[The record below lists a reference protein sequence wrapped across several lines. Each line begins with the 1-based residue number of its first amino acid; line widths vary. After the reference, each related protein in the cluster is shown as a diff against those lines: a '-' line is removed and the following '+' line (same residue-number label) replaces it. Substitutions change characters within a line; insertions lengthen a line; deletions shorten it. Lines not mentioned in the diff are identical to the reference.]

1 MIWAVT
7 TQPMA
12 NAIVTTQIS
21 NHIGG
26 PSVGLPPPN
35 AYEGVRFH
43 QIRPTVSET
52 GQWRNAAERRLRWF
66 LSPSEPPPG

>member
-12 NAIVTTQIS
+12 NAMVTTQIS

-26 PSVGLPPPN
+26 PSLGLPPPN
-35 AYEGVRFH
+35 AYEQGWVSSN
-43 QIRPTVSET
+43 PTTVIFKS
-52 GQWRNAAERRLRWF
+52 GQ
-66 LSPSEPPPG
+66 